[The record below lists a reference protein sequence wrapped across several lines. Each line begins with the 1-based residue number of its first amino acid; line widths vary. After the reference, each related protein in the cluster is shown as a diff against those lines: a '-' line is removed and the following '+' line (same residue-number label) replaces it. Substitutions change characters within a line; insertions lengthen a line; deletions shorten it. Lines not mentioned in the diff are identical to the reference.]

1 MRLYGGNI
9 ANEKIKQQKIN
20 KISQQTI
27 IMIIIFFMNFSRC
40 EYTSIWA
47 GFELPTLVALIE

>member
-27 IMIIIFFMNFSRC
+27 IMIIIFFMNFSR
-40 EYTSIWA
+40 
-47 GFELPTLVALIE
+47 

>member
-1 MRLYGGNI
+1 MKMRLYSGNI

-27 IMIIIFFMNFSRC
+27 IMIIIFFMNFSR
-40 EYTSIWA
+40 
-47 GFELPTLVALIE
+47 